1 MNKTAVI
8 SGVGAGLGA
17 SLARKFAREGYQV
30 ALLARSADYLEALAA
45 EIQTTGATAKGFP
58 TDIGDPQ
65 KVGDSF
71 AQIREQFG
79 KVDILVNHAG
89 NAAWGNF
96 SELKPVDFER
106 SWRICA
112 FGSFLCCQQAVP
124 DMVSSGNGTIL
135 FTGATSAVRG
145 RAGALA
151 FSSAKFAVRGLAWSL
166 AREVGPKGIH
176 VAHIIIDGI
185 LDTPNLRSD
194 MSPDAEEPLL
204 NTDAVADVYWSLV
217 EQHKSTWTFEL
228 DLRPHNEDFFS

>member
-79 KVDILVNHAG
+79 KVDILVLLCHLAKKSLV
-89 NAAWGNF
+89 A
-96 SELKPVDFER
+96 
-106 SWRICA
+106 RICNSMLHIGQRQTNRMA
-112 FGSFLCCQQAVP
+112 RDFLMPIERAVC
-124 DMVSSGNGTIL
+124 
-135 FTGATSAVRG
+135 ARTS
-145 RAGALA
+145 
-151 FSSAKFAVRGLAWSL
+151 
-166 AREVGPKGIH
+166 
-176 VAHIIIDGI
+176 
-185 LDTPNLRSD
+185 
-194 MSPDAEEPLL
+194 
-204 NTDAVADVYWSLV
+204 
-217 EQHKSTWTFEL
+217 
-228 DLRPHNEDFFS
+228 